1 MDSNK
6 SVNAFKIL
14 STGFI
19 LALLLITQP
28 IKAQQLSPD
37 ASVSLITFGPGTE
50 LYSGFGHSAIWI
62 SDPAYGIDRAYSYG
76 TFSFET
82 GNFYI
87 KFLRGTLPYTIS
99 VAPLEPQI
107 AFYKSEN
114 RSIKQQILA
123 LSHQQKEELFK
134 YFEINYLP
142 ENREYQ
148 YKFFYDNC
156 ATRLSDALKA
166 ACGDSLLYNGYTA
179 DTLSFRQWIDKYA
192 YVQKPWADFGMDLA
206 IGLPADDIATP
217 EQATFLPDN
226 LSQAFTDARLKK
238 DSTTVPLVAAENYIF
253 EATPIVYE
261 TIFTP
266 RNVFWCLAV
275 LVALFTVWQLKTE
288 QINFMFDK
296 ILFTI
301 VGLIGWLITLLWLGT
316 NHGVTS
322 YNWDILWALPLWIPI
337 VFMFSETKKPVWFQ
351 FFLIIY
357 GLLVLFATGNLE
369 KHNLVII
376 PILIILVLRI
386 YYLNNTLPKIPSKE

>member
-1 MDSNK
+1 MNK
-6 SVNAFKIL
+6 YKTFIL
-14 STGFI
+14 SFFLAI
-19 LALLLITQP
+19 LSINQSV
-28 IKAQQLSPD
+28 KAQELSPE

-62 SDPAYGIDRAYSYG
+62 SDPISGIDRAYSYG

-82 GNFYI
+82 GNFYV

-99 VAPLEPQI
+99 VAPLTPQI
-107 AFYKSEN
+107 AYYKSEN
-114 RSIKQQILA
+114 RSIKQQVLG
-123 LSHQQKEELFK
+123 LSHNQKEALFK
-134 YFEINYLP
+134 YFENNYLP

-166 ACGDSLLYNGYTA
+166 ACGDSLIYGGYTQ

-206 IGLPADDIATP
+206 IGLPSDEIATP

-226 LSQAFTDARLKK
+226 LSQAFNDAKLKK
-238 DSTTVPLVAAENYIF
+238 DEKIIPLVISENYIF
-253 EATPIVYE
+253 ESTPVAYE
-261 TIFTP
+261 TVFTP
-266 RNVFWCLAV
+266 RNVFWALAI
-275 LVALFTVWQLKTE
+275 LVALFTVWQIKTDN
-288 QINFMFDK
+288 INFVFDK

-301 VGLIGWLITLLWLGT
+301 VGLIGWLIVLLWFGT

-322 YNWDILWALPLWIPI
+322 DNWDILWAFPCWIPI
-337 VFMFSETKKPVWFQ
+337 VFMFSEKRKPSWFQ
-351 FFLIIY
+351 FFLMFY
-357 GLLVLFATGNLE
+357 GLLLLFATGNLE

-376 PILIILVLRI
+376 PILVILVLRL
-386 YYLNNTLPKIPSKE
+386 YYLNNSLSKIPSKA